1 MCAFYVDAI
10 SFELMMMM
18 KMARRRPHQTCL
30 ISCMFMF
37 LFFFSNQT
45 SALDDGDEHQLQL
58 LLSFKASINDP
69 LNFLSDWNKT
79 TSSNNPCNWHGIT
92 CDNNTTIKTVELS
105 GRNISGKLSSSIFHL
120 PHIET
125 IDLSNNQLAGQLP
138 KDMFAG
144 VSNSLRHLNLSNNNF
159 TGVVPQGSV
168 ASLEVLDLSNNMI
181 SGQIPDGIGSF
192 SSLKF
197 LDLGGNV
204 LLGSIP
210 SSISNMSSLEDLTL
224 ASNQLSGKIPTQ
236 LGQLKSLK
244 WIYLGYNNLS
254 GQIPEEIGNLVQ
266 LNHLDLV
273 FNKLTGQIPV
283 SLSNLTQL
291 RYLFLYG
298 NKLTGPVPQ
307 SLFGLE
313 NLVSLDL
320 SDNFL
325 SGEISENVDQLQN
338 LEILHLFSNNFT
350 GKIPS
355 SLASLPRLQVL
366 QLWSNKFS
374 GEIPRRLGYRNNIT
388 VLDLSTNS
396 LTGKI
401 PDTLCDSGRLFKLI
415 LFSNSLEGEIPRSF
429 SSCKSLG
436 RVRLQNNRLSGE
448 ISAEFTKLPLV
459 YFLDISGNNLSGRI
473 GERKWDMPSLQ
484 MLNIGRNGFFGNLP
498 DNFGSE
504 KLENLDLSEN
514 RFSGTISPSFGNL
527 SELMQLKLSHNEL
540 SGPIPQQLSSC
551 MKLVSLD
558 LSHNRLTGTI
568 PTSLSDMPV
577 LGDLDLSE
585 NDISGEIPRNL
596 GVIESLVQVNIS
608 HNKLHG
614 TLPYTPAFLAINPS
628 AVAGND
634 LCGSDT
640 TTSGL
645 PPCKS
650 VKRNPTWW
658 FVVTCSLV
666 ALLGFGVATYVFVII
681 QRRNDLKVKTVESE
695 GGIWE
700 LQFFDSKVSRS
711 VTIHDIFSAAK
722 QGNVIAMG
730 KTGIS
735 YRGESV
741 LNGMQFVVKEDTMN
755 SIPPSFRCKM
765 VEFGRLR
772 HPNVIK
778 LIGICHSQKGA
789 YVLYEY
795 CEGKVLSQ
803 VLRDLSWEQRRKIA
817 LGIARALRFLHCRCS
832 PSVVAGRVS
841 PEKVIVDAKDE
852 PRIRLSLPG
861 MVQPDSKGFIA
872 SSYIAP
878 EAKEGKGIT
887 EKSDIY
893 GFGLVLIELLTG
905 KGPADTEFGAHESI
919 VEWARYC
926 YSDCHLDVWT
936 DPMIRGHV
944 SSNQNEIVETMN
956 LALHCTAG
964 DPTARPCADEL
975 YKTLDSIIRTSSC
988 VSSLKVSSPF

>member
-1 MCAFYVDAI
+1 MV
-10 SFELMMMM
+10 
-18 KMARRRPHQTCL
+18 
-30 ISCMFMF
+30 MF

-45 SALDDGDEHQLQL
+45 SALDDGDEHQIQL

-92 CDNNTTIKTVELS
+92 CNNSNSSPYIKAIELS

-120 PHIET
+120 SHIET

-138 KDMFAG
+138 KDMFVG

-197 LDLGGNV
+197 LDLGGNILV
-204 LLGSIP
+204 GSIP
-210 SSISNMSSLEDLTL
+210 IGGLNLGLKPTVR
-224 ASNQLSGKIPTQ
+224 KIPTQ
-236 LGQLKSLK
+236 LCQLKSLK

-254 GQIPEEIGNLVQ
+254 GQIPEQIGNLVQ

-313 NLVSLDL
+313 KLVSLDL

-325 SGEISENVDQLQN
+325 SGEISENVGQLQN

-355 SLASLPRLQVL
+355 ALASLPRLQVL

-374 GEIPRRLGYRNNIT
+374 GEIPRRLGYRNNLT

-540 SGPIPQQLSSC
+540 SGPIPKQLSSC

-558 LSHNRLTGTI
+558 LSHNRLTGPI

-614 TLPYTPAFLAINPS
+614 TLPSTAAFLAINAS

-634 LCGSDT
+634 LCSGGDT

-645 PPCKS
+645 PLCKS

-666 ALLGFGVATYVFVII
+666 ALLGFGVAAYVFVIMR
-681 QRRNDLKVKTVESE
+681 RRNDL
-695 GGIWE
+695 
-700 LQFFDSKVSRS
+700 KVSRS

-735 YRGESV
+735 YRGESA
-741 LNGMQFVVKEDTMN
+741 
-755 SIPPSFRCKM
+755 SA
-765 VEFGRLR
+765 
-772 HPNVIK
+772 PNVIK

-803 VLRDLSWEQRRKIA
+803 VLRNLSWEQRRKIA

-841 PEKVIVDAKDE
+841 PEKVFVDAKDE

-861 MVQPDSKGFIA
+861 MVQPDSKGFTA

-905 KGPADTEFGAHESI
+905 KGPADTEFGVHESI

-944 SSNQNEIVETMN
+944 SINQNEIVETMN
-956 LALHCTAG
+956 LALHCTAR

-975 YKTLDSIIRTSSC
+975 YKTLDSTMRTSSC